1 MIYSIQIAPIVN
13 KVFAVGEKI
22 HLDLIV
28 KADVSVSVTWSSE
41 DSTVCSVNQNGDV
54 TALKVGE
61 TRIKVLASNGMFDFA
76 NIVVVANE
84 DYNTVLPEINENMA
98 KGYIKEITAND

>member
-28 KADVSVSVTWSSE
+28 KADVSVSVIWSSE
-41 DSTVCSVNQNGDV
+41 DSTVCSVNQDGDV

>member
-41 DSTVCSVNQNGDV
+41 DSTVCSVNQSGDV

-61 TRIKVLASNGMFDFA
+61 TRIKVLSSNGMFDFA